1 MDSPSFYIISIVSKF
16 IQSLYDEIWKIRHE
30 LHNLHN
36 VYAKL
41 EINLYDRFQAE
52 ITNHFYGLQ
61 YFKKKL
67 IFTLSLFSLKVF
79 HDKKKKH
86 FKLTLSFLG
95 GCDYKIFMFENC

>member
-1 MDSPSFYIISIVSKF
+1 MDSPSFHIMSIISKF

-36 VYAKL
+36 VYAEL
-41 EINLYDRFQAE
+41 EKTLYDHFQV
-52 ITNHFYGLQ
+52 NHKSFYGLQ

-79 HDKKKKH
+79 YDLKKT
-86 FKLTLSFLG
+86 FQTYVELPSWL
-95 GCDYKIFMFENC
+95 